1 MAIVSWRLLA
11 RNPAFGV
18 GIGQYYE
25 LSGDE
30 MLHLPVGRIYIRQ
43 NAHNNFLQILA
54 ELGVVGFVCFGALLW
69 MSGRGLWAPAAP
81 PDPTAF
87 PTGARCRGAWRVPD
101 LGGLRASAARAGLRL
116 RVLDDRRSRRRLSH
130 LRFGPCRTAHSRRW
144 PQRSF

>member
-1 MAIVSWRLLA
+1 MATVSWRLLA

-54 ELGVVGFVCFGALLW
+54 ELGVVGFVCFAALLW
-69 MSGRGLWAPAAP
+69 MSGRGSGSPAALRIR
-81 PDPTAF
+81 DP
-87 PTGARCRGAWRVPD
+87 
-101 LGGLRASAARAGLRL
+101 
-116 RVLDDRRSRRRLSH
+116 SRRARL
-130 LRFGPCRTAHSRRW
+130 PRRLA
-144 PQRSF
+144 RS